1 MPIFWQGYR
10 QAVLVH
16 LAANKFT
23 NFPLRTNIT
32 KTDHAL

>member
-1 MPIFWQGYR
+1 MPIFWQGYC

-16 LAANKFT
+16 LATNKFT

-32 KTDHAL
+32 KIDHAL